1 MADAAAPIYFRGPG
15 ALPGEREKTI
25 AAPAFGAVGRRG
37 VAEQPLTVRERIS
50 TGRAAQ
56 IVGVTSKTL
65 LKLARDGKVPG
76 AAELDEG
83 LWRFDEAR
91 LRDWI
96 RGKEELCAHP
106 APRRK
111 ISTKGAM
118 SGGRESRLP
127 GVTSVEAYRRLLGL
141 KL

>member
-1 MADAAAPIYFRGPG
+1 MRGSPNCGRAMADRA
-15 ALPGEREKTI
+15 
-25 AAPAFGAVGRRG
+25 
-37 VAEQPLTVRERIS
+37 LTVRDRIS
-50 TGRAAQ
+50 TGKAAR

-65 LKLARDGKVPG
+65 LRLARDGKVPG

-96 RGKEELCAHP
+96 REKEALCEHP
-106 APRRK
+106 VPRRK

>member
-1 MADAAAPIYFRGPG
+1 MP
-15 ALPGEREKTI
+15 
-25 AAPAFGAVGRRG
+25 
-37 VAEQPLTVRERIS
+37 ERIS
-50 TGRAAQ
+50 TGKAAR
-56 IVGVTSKTL
+56 ICGVTNKTL
-65 LKLARDGKVPG
+65 LRLAREGKVPG

-83 LWRFDEAR
+83 LWRFDEIR

-96 RGKEELCAHP
+96 RGKEELCEHP

-111 ISTKGAM
+111 ISTRGAT

-127 GVTSVEAYRRLLGL
+127 GVTSVEAYKRLLGL